1 MPSPEVFQG
10 LRRPWSREAKLLA
23 LTALVGLALRL
34 WRAWYADWY
43 WDEGYVTEISRDLA
57 NFQRPHAGALW
68 FNGLLP
74 LTTSWLTPLTIVPF
88 HWLIP
93 GPSLWAV
100 RVWGCCLDAV
110 NLLLVGWIGQRLAGW
125 RAGLSASLILA
136 IGPLPVALGALGV
149 YHHLGATLAL
159 LAWASAL
166 RNDDEDFQGMAWAPY
181 LWAGLSAAA
190 CYWLWWVPLGL
201 LLRPGRNAC
210 AWPWRL
216 ALAGGPAALAAAWT
230 LGLGGPD
237 ARAMALGLS
246 HFVAPW
252 DGLPSLLYSAR
263 CYPLVWIGLALLV
276 TLPAGSRWALVVW
289 LGLADAV
296 RQRGNLLGSPY
307 LLLVLLPWA
316 CLGAGLALAWMDRR
330 SRWLAGV
337 ALVFFLGCA
346 GIGSTGWIERQSVP
360 PALGRDLADFLGAQ
374 KLGDATVIATPDVDW
389 ALRGACRPVELSQAA
404 AWRGLGGGF
413 LPGRLSRAAF
423 AYDAGL
429 AQAHF
434 LVLSQVCYDAVF
446 MDGNV
451 ALEGLVA
458 EFEGW
463 PVAFKNPAFVV
474 YANPRFGAKKDPGVR
489 VLQNPELYRRASGAA
504 LQLGHREWAA
514 FAAERAGSGTQGKP
528 RPAPKIL

>member
-166 RNDDEDFQGMAWAPY
+166 RNDDEDFQGVAWAPY

-190 CYWLWWVPLGL
+190 CYWLWWVSLGI
-201 LLRPGRNAC
+201 LLRRPARRAC
-210 AWPWRL
+210 AWPLRL
-216 ALAGGPAALAAAWT
+216 ALALGPAALTCGLT
-230 LGLGGPD
+230 LGLGGED
-237 ARAMALGLS
+237 AQGMARVLNG
-246 HFVAPW
+246 FVAPW
-252 DGLPSLLYSAR
+252 GGLSSLWFSAKS
-263 CYPLVWIGLALLV
+263 YPLVWFGLALLPL
-276 TLPAGSRWALVVW
+276 LPKKERWGLVVW
-289 LGLADAV
+289 IGMADAV
-296 RQRGNLLGSPY
+296 RQRGNLTGSPY
-307 LLLVLLPWA
+307 VLLVLLPWA
-316 CLGAGLALAWMDRR
+316 CLGAGLALQWMAAR
-330 SRWLAGV
+330 SRALALV
-337 ALVFFLGCA
+337 ALALFLGCA
-346 GIGSTGWIERQSVP
+346 ATGSIEWIERLSTP
-360 PALGRDLADFLGAQ
+360 AALGRNLANFIRAQ
-374 KLGDATVIATPDVDW
+374 RLGDATIVATPEADW
-389 ALRGACRPVELSQAA
+389 NLRALCRPVEPSQAA
-404 AWRGLGGGF
+404 AWRGWNGGF
-413 LPGRLSRAAF
+413 LPGHLSKAAF
-423 AYDAGL
+423 AYDPSL
-429 AQAHF
+429 EKAHF
-434 LVLSQVCYDAVF
+434 LVVSHLYFDCLYLDPHLS
-446 MDGNV
+446 
-451 ALEGLVA
+451 LEVLVA
-458 EFEGW
+458 EYEGW
-463 PVAFKNPAFVV
+463 QLVFKNPVYVV
-474 YANPRFGAKKDPGVR
+474 YANPRFGTKK
-489 VLQNPELYRRASGAA
+489 NPEIRILHDPKFYWLAASAA
-504 LQLGHREWAA
+504 RQLGHPEWAA
-514 FAAERAGSGTQGKP
+514 FARARAKAGFVP
-528 RPAPKIL
+528 